1 MKYYVVTIKSD
12 VEKKDISTTE
22 VFTTLADAKTAYY
35 KNLSSFDTKTVVNM
49 IGLLI
54 SGYGVV
60 MQSERFFIN
69 EVK

>member
-12 VEKKDISTTE
+12 VEKKDISTVE
-22 VFTTLADAKTAYY
+22 VFEALADAKTAYY
-35 KNLSSFDTKTVVNM
+35 KNLSSFDTKTTVNM

-54 SGYGVV
+54 SGDGIVI
-60 MQSERFFIN
+60 QSERFFLN